1 MLHCPARKAV
11 EPVVV
16 VLRVDPSRVEVQVP
30 AVRLRVETARPVVAV
45 RTTVVPRLAVAVA

>member
-1 MLHCPARKAV
+1 MLHRPARKAV

>member
-1 MLHCPARKAV
+1 MLHRPAGEAV

-16 VLRVDPSRVEVQVP
+16 VLRVDSSRVEVQVP